1 MHEPGCCVY
10 NARPGFVEGE
20 LAVPC
25 SRDGKDLCHSGLTRE
40 ESSDMVNC
48 LWKEW
53 ILQNES
59 LLCIGGGQTAEMIR
73 EELLRMEEVG
83 ADHGWVSPLSSED
96 KEYFAYLRSVF
107 KRYSIVPSK
116 ATSLEYDF
124 VVQAAENEFYLQQA
138 NT

>member
-1 MHEPGCCVY
+1 
-10 NARPGFVEGE
+10 
-20 LAVPC
+20 
-25 SRDGKDLCHSGLTRE
+25 
-40 ESSDMVNC
+40 MVNC

-83 ADHGWVSPLSSED
+83 ADHGWVSPLSPED

-124 VVQAAENEFYLQQA
+124 VVQVAENEFYLQQA